1 MLNLPKN
8 GGLGKDTTDINLLF
22 AASGDLR
29 NVVRSLIGLPEEYN
43 KTCTVVINDH
53 NSTIVVRN
61 ILLLLIAYQFEEYEA
76 VPMMIHLWYSA
87 FLPKCMVEALQ
98 KTLLPRLDQ
107 VCNKI
112 QHRSTE
118 FIQTE
123 TIRVENKSSLR
134 IMLSKG
140 NWFRL
145 KAAITVPAGLTA
157 SAANQVRQATT
168 QGSTRADALEF
179 ELFLRRPAKR
189 AAWKAFCED
198 GVLLPFGSSRD
209 SFDTPNP

>member
-98 KTLLPRLDQ
+98 KTLLPRQLG
-107 VCNKI
+107 
-112 QHRSTE
+112 
-118 FIQTE
+118 
-123 TIRVENKSSLR
+123 
-134 IMLSKG
+134 SKT
-140 NWFRL
+140 
-145 KAAITVPAGLTA
+145 KAVFA
-157 SAANQVRQATT
+157 
-168 QGSTRADALEF
+168 
-179 ELFLRRPAKR
+179 
-189 AAWKAFCED
+189 
-198 GVLLPFGSSRD
+198 
-209 SFDTPNP
+209 